1 MWQMGIGAYQADS
14 LDLFQRMTEIFI
26 LLILILI
33 NGLFSMAE
41 IALVSARKARLEAQ
55 AQKGDAEAKRAL
67 LLASHPETFL
77 STVQI
82 GITLIGVLTGIYSG
96 DSFKIPLQEWL
107 SRIGLLK
114 PYAGTIS
121 TALIVVVLTYLS
133 LVLGELVPKRIGLS
147 SPESIAKSA
156 AGPMRFVS
164 LIMHPFIWLLSK
176 SANGIISLLNIQSND
191 NQVTEEEIKAIISE
205 GTEQGAI
212 EEAEQDIIERVFH
225 LSDRNITSLMTHRSD
240 IIWIEGAKTVAE
252 LKKNKEDMIHSI
264 YPVCE
269 EDIDHIKGV
278 VTIKDLFA
286 AVPEATVFSIMRDA
300 MYVPENNTAYQVL
313 EKFKQ
318 TKVHQCFIVDEYG
331 SVKGL
336 MTLNDILKAIVG
348 ELPQEEDEA
357 HEIVQ
362 RADGSYLV
370 DAQIPFYDFL
380 SYFDKTEWMMEGDQD
395 FDTLGG
401 FIIHKLE
408 KIPLTGE
415 TMQWE
420 IFTFEIIDMDNHRID
435 KILVSVKG
443 EKT

>member
-1 MWQMGIGAYQADS
+1 
-14 LDLFQRMTEIFI
+14 MTEVII
-26 LLILILI
+26 LLVLILI

-55 AQKGDAEAKRAL
+55 AQRGDPDARRAL
-67 LLASHPETFL
+67 SLANHPETFL

-107 SRIGLLK
+107 AKFDLLA
-114 PYAGTIS
+114 PYSSTLA

-133 LVLGELVPKRIGLS
+133 LVLGELVPKRLGLS
-147 SPESIAKSA
+147 NPERIAKSV
-156 AGPMRFVS
+156 AGPMRIVTA
-164 LIMHPFIWLLSK
+164 IMYPFIWLLSI
-176 SANGIISLLNIQSND
+176 SANLIIRLLNIKTND

-205 GTEQGAI
+205 GTEHGAI

-225 LSDRNITSLMTHRSD
+225 LSDRNITSLMTHRSE
-240 IIWIEGAKTVAE
+240 ITWIDGSKTVAQVR
-252 LKKNKEDMIHSI
+252 KEMQEVIHSV

-278 VTIKDLFA
+278 VTIKGLFA
-286 AVPEATVFSIMRDA
+286 ADMNATVFSIMGEA

-318 TKVHQCFIVDEYG
+318 TKIHQCFIVDEYG
-331 SVKGL
+331 SVQGL
-336 MTLNDILKAIVG
+336 MTLNDILEAIVG
-348 ELPQEEDEA
+348 DIPQEEDEKY
-357 HEIVQ
+357 EIIK
-362 RADGSYLV
+362 RADGSFLI

-380 SYFDKTEWMMEGDQD
+380 SHFDKTEWMMEGDQD

-401 FIIHKLE
+401 FIIHELE
-408 KIPLTGE
+408 KIPITGD
-415 TMQWE
+415 TMEWK
-420 IFTFEIIDMDNHRID
+420 IFTFEIVDMDNHRID
-435 KILVSVKG
+435 KILVTAKEG
-443 EKT
+443 MGREEE